1 MQKIKQVIRIRV
13 IEDESGTEKV
23 EVIVRGS
30 QEELQNLIYSAMQQ
44 DDSKITNV
52 LIGAINAFIYK
63 RMNEDRKAR
72 LN

>member
-44 DDSKITNV
+44 DDSKITNA